1 MAQQQN
7 HGTDVRRSITI
18 LKSPAELY
26 QAWRQP
32 ENLVRF
38 VAGAKSVDVLDDT
51 HLKWVAEIP
60 GLGPEAWT
68 MEIIN
73 DQEDALISWRTT
85 DNPRIDQ
92 EGTVQFLPA
101 PRDLGTEVRLQVTTR
116 VPGGPTAHAAAKLLG
131 RSPEDYLVRTLHSF
145 KQLVETGE
153 LATNQGPMGQRRIT
167 TGLAP
172 KVAAAGGTVA
182 LFLTTLYLRA
192 RRAKR

>member
-1 MAQQQN
+1 MAQQHN
-7 HGTDVRRSITI
+7 YDTNVRRSITV

-32 ENLVRF
+32 ENLIRF
-38 VAGAKSVDVLDDT
+38 VAGTKSVDVLDDT

-60 GLGPEAWT
+60 GLGPETWT
-68 MEIIN
+68 MEITA
-73 DQEDALISWRTT
+73 DHEDELISWRTT

-92 EGTVQFLPA
+92 EGSVRFLPA
-101 PRDLGTEVRLQVTTR
+101 PHGLGTEVRLQVTSH
-116 VPGGPTAHAAAKLLG
+116 VPGGPTTQAAAKLLG
-131 RSPEDYLVRTLHSF
+131 RSPEDYLARTLQDF

-153 LATNQGPMGQRRIT
+153 VATNQGPIGQPRIT

>member
-1 MAQQQN
+1 MAQQ
-7 HGTDVRRSITI
+7 HDHDTDVRRSITI
-18 LKSPAELY
+18 LKSPEELY
-26 QAWRQP
+26 RAWRQP

-38 VAGAKSVDVLDDT
+38 VTGTKSVDVLDDG

-60 GLGPEAWT
+60 GLGPETWT
-68 MEIIN
+68 MEITG
-73 DQEDALISWRTT
+73 DQENELISWRTT

-92 EGTVQFLPA
+92 EGTVRFLPA
-101 PRDLGTEVRLQVTTR
+101 PRDLGTEVRLRVTTR
-116 VPGGPTAHAAAKLLG
+116 APGGPTAQAAAKLLG
-131 RSPEDYLVRTLHSF
+131 RAPEDYLVRTLRNF

-153 LATNQGPMGQRRIT
+153 VATNQGPTGQRRIT